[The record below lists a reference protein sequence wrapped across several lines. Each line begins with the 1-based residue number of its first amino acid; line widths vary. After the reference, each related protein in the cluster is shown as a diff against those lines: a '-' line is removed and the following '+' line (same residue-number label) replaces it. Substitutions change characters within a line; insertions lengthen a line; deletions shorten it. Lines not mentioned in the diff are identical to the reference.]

1 MVGVAHEAGAA
12 LQSRAMTIRRLPGDF
27 WVRERLREDVTRAI
41 STSPGPGQE
50 VGVWVLT
57 KESLSTPEATAKLAR
72 ALGVPASG
80 VTHAGLKDKHALTEQ
95 HVCVRATAADR
106 AEGPRWSAKRIGF
119 ANGALTAAA
128 IECNEFE
135 IVVRDL
141 GRAACNEMRERAR
154 CLGTGSEGAWFVN
167 SYGDQ
172 RFGSARHGEGFAAA
186 HLVKGEFVEAVRL
199 LIATPARKD
208 TGTRRVFTRVAAARW
223 GEWAALAKDL
233 PRCPERAAV
242 EVLAAGGSGVE
253 AFAAL
258 PHFLQE
264 MCVDAWQSHLWNEAA
279 WRLVAGAGP
288 AEGAETADRRGTHL
302 LAAARA
308 AALAEV
314 RMPLP
319 GPEMAMREPWRGAM
333 EAVLREA
340 GVSVEELLVPGLRR
354 PRFGSPDRPVLA
366 CARGFALEGPRDDSG
381 VSGRGRLAMRVRF
394 ELPSGSYATEV
405 LRALGQ

>member
-1 MVGVAHEAGAA
+1 MVGVAREPGAA

-27 WVRERLREDVTRAI
+27 WVRERLREEVTRAM
-41 STSPGPGQE
+41 SPSPGAGRE
-50 VGVWVLT
+50 VGVWALT

-72 ALGVPASG
+72 ALGVPASA

-95 HVCVRATAADR
+95 HVCVRAAADR
-106 AEGPRWSAKRIGF
+106 AEGPGWRARRVGF
-119 ANGALTAAA
+119 AHEVLTAAD

-141 GRAACNEMRERAR
+141 GRAACSEMRERAR
-154 CLGTGSEGAWFVN
+154 GLGAESGVAWFVN

-199 LIATPARKD
+199 LIAAPARKD
-208 TGTRRVFTRVAAARW
+208 TGTRRVFTRMAAARW

-233 PRCPERAAV
+233 PRCPERAGV
-242 EVLAAGGSGVE
+242 EVLAAGGSGAE

-279 WRLVAGAGP
+279 GLLVRGAR
-288 AEGAETADRRGTHL
+288 ADLGAETSDRKETHL
-302 LAAARA
+302 MAAARA
-308 AALAEV
+308 TELADV
-314 RMPLP
+314 TMPLP

-340 GVSVEELLVPGLRR
+340 GVRVAEMIVPGLRR
-354 PRFGSPDRPVLA
+354 PRFGSPQRAVLA
-366 CARGFALEGPRDDSG
+366 CARGFALEGPREDAE